1 MSSYWRLLHIFR
13 RAYKETVDEKQPLS
27 FYLICIPRCTV
38 LQCLNSQEE
47 VGLSGAHTPSCCFRS
62 FPYSA
67 RYCFSSIPV
76 CSCRN
81 DNQAHLN
88 ALKIILLSSTRA
100 PTSPAKIVTVLQVK
114 HQQAMRTRAICWL
127 LE

>member
-1 MSSYWRLLHIFR
+1 MFARGKGGVHYTFPAVLIR
-13 RAYKETVDEKQPLS
+13 KQLMKSNLS
-27 FYLICIPRCTV
+27 FYLIFIPGCTS

-81 DNQAHLN
+81 YNQAHLN
-88 ALKIILLSSTRA
+88 ALKIILLPSSKA
-100 PTSPAKIVTVLQVK
+100 ATSPAKIVTVLQVK
-114 HQQAMRTRAICWL
+114 HQQAMRTRAIC
-127 LE
+127 